1 MVKLKEKK
9 MESSLKFLNK
19 SLNGYCAFID
29 EKYRLLVIA
38 PQKCGSTS
46 ILKTLYDT
54 LVEQSQEYE
63 SNFTHEYIKELCI
76 HNHIKSIQDFSIEN
90 LKRIFSDQSYTK
102 VLIIRDPVD
111 RLCSAICSKYI
122 LNNSIFYTREIRD
135 KLFGEKLN
143 SQPYNDPNDFL
154 KDFNT
159 IANIIMTKG
168 VIFGGEKASH
178 ASPISEL
185 IPSNLLPFF
194 NEIIDV
200 TNKSGWERLKHTI
213 NQHLN
218 HIEEGVK
225 IDSFIH
231 VNENPLKQSKRFLS
245 NQNLTIAYGRF
256 SDDYRNFE
264 LLKPSL
270 EDHHQTPPS
279 NEELKSLNT
288 FISLATRSIDLF
300 NIGTSRI
307 QETQDYCDLKIKSY
321 SDQCSKEITK
331 SSEIF
336 STKIKSYRQDCATK
350 ARQYRENYSKKLLL
364 HKKNT
369 LQKLSSL
376 EISNKQLIYL
386 EELSKRTAE
395 QLLIESKELKQ
406 AYNDVKMELA
416 ATKNA
421 QEEKLLAKENEA
433 IDKLNKT
440 LLDYFPFYAETS
452 GLDVFTLKKRAE
464 KRIRNKNY
472 NSAKELLIQAY
483 CMSKNHSYIL
493 LRIYA
498 VSRKNSIFRA
508 ILLIIT
514 APLFAN
520 DLPRAAR

>member
-1 MVKLKEKK
+1 
-9 MESSLKFLNK
+9 MESSLKSLNK
-19 SLNGYCAFID
+19 SLNGYCIFIN

-46 ILKTLYDT
+46 IFKTLYDR
-54 LVEQSQEYE
+54 LVEPSQEYE
-63 SNFTHEYIKELCI
+63 SDFTHEYIKELCI
-76 HNHIKSIQDFSIEN
+76 HRHIKLTQDSSIEN

-102 VLIIRDPVD
+102 ILIIRDPVE

-122 LNNSIFYTREIRD
+122 LSNSIFYIREIQD
-135 KLFGEKLN
+135 KFVGEKLN
-143 SQPYNDPNDFL
+143 SQPYTNSNDFL

-185 IPSNLLPFF
+185 VPSKLLPFF
-194 NEIIDV
+194 NEIIDI
-200 TNKSGWERLKHTI
+200 TNKSGWERLKYTI

-218 HIEEGVK
+218 SFEEGVQ

-231 VNENPLKQSKRFLS
+231 VNENSLKQSKRFLS

-256 SDDYRNFE
+256 SDDYKNFE
-264 LLKPSL
+264 LSKPSL

-300 NIGTSRI
+300 NIGNSRI
-307 QETQDYCDLKIKSY
+307 QETQDHCDLKIKSY
-321 SDQCSKEITK
+321 SEECNNEVTK
-331 SSEIF
+331 NVEIF
-336 STKIKSYRQDCATK
+336 DKKVKSHRKDCAAKIKQC
-350 ARQYRENYSKKLLL
+350 RENYSKKLMLQ
-364 HKKNT
+364 KKNT
-369 LQKLSSL
+369 LQQLSSL

-406 AYNDVKMELA
+406 AYIDVKMELA
-416 ATKNA
+416 ASKNI
-421 QEEKLLAKENEA
+421 QEEKILFKENE
-433 IDKLNKT
+433 IIGKLNKT
-440 LLDYFPFYAETS
+440 LLDFFPFYAETS
-452 GLDVFTLKKRAE
+452 ELDVFTLRKRAE

-483 CMSKNHSYIL
+483 CMSKHHYYIL

-498 VSRKNSIFRA
+498 VSRRNSIFRA
-508 ILLIIT
+508 MLLIIT
-514 APLFAN
+514 APFFKT